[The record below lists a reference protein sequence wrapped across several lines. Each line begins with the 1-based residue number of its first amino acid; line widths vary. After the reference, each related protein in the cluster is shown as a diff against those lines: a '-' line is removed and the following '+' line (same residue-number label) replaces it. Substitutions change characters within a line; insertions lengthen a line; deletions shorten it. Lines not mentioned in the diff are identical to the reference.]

1 MISQRTCMKMYYSL
15 PTCTCH
21 TFCVYNI
28 TRLLRYGTL
37 GVYEENLA
45 SPLRD
50 TTPLKA
56 VSSSC
61 TVEKLATR
69 VCIMPRSLY
78 LKDYVV
84 QLLMN
89 NNLLGVVVE
98 YLDCCLRVLH

>member
-61 TVEKLATR
+61 TGEKISDSCMHNAAFIVLER
-69 VCIMPRSLY
+69 
-78 LKDYVV
+78 
-84 QLLMN
+84 
-89 NNLLGVVVE
+89 
-98 YLDCCLRVLH
+98 LRGAASNEQQFAGCSC